1 MPIFA
6 FHHIVIFSKGNL
18 EFYCYKRETKLIYEK
33 ITLSANFEISISFL
47 IKKIEIKL
55 FKF

>member
-33 ITLSANFEISISFL
+33 ITLSANFEISKFRNQY
-47 IKKIEIKL
+47 KL
-55 FKF
+55 FDKKN